1 MSGMRP
7 ICAKCKVEME
17 CVRNEVAVWHP
28 YEPINILSEEAIDFV
43 VIGDKYECPKCGAS
57 IVTGFGKML
66 TAADHDQEYLRKLR
80 DSMEE
85 QVNYHPTS

>member
-7 ICAKCKVEME
+7 ICAKCNVEME

-28 YEPINILSEEAIDFV
+28 CEPVNINGDDVIDFV
-43 VIGDKYECPKCGAS
+43 VIGDRYECPKCNAS
-57 IVTGFGKML
+57 IVIGFGKML
-66 TAADHDQEYLRKLR
+66 TAADHDQEHLRKVR

-85 QVNYHPTS
+85 QIRFLR